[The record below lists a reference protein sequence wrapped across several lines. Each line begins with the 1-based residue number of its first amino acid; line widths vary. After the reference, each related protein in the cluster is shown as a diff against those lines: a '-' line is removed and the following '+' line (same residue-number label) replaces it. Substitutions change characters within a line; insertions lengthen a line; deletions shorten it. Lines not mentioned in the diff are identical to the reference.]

1 MWREL
6 ILGRREIKE
15 IGLQEGLIKE
25 AKGLRSEV
33 NVVLQGSCPRPGG
46 RMSPIPRTVIQ
57 DNTWRSTGAQCTRKV
72 CRKEISHQESF
83 QIRWLLE
90 LGMSQ
95 HMEMSVAFW
104 SGDKSMRKDT
114 EKRQY
119 GVMQGPLS
127 SPAGMGPGQNYPL
140 WGSSSR
146 GSLIHDEDQF
156 RGPQG
161 RWMRDPL
168 PTSQRGHILLKT
180 TQYNREGPW
189 PWCDFQLRHL
199 LPVWP

>member
-1 MWREL
+1 MKKHRGTVYE
-6 ILGRREIKE
+6 
-15 IGLQEGLIKE
+15 EGL
-25 AKGLRSEV
+25 L
-33 NVVLQGSCPRPGG
+33 
-46 RMSPIPRTVIQ
+46 
-57 DNTWRSTGAQCTRKV
+57 CT
-72 CRKEISHQESF
+72 RKEISHQESF

-140 WGSSSR
+140 
-146 GSLIHDEDQF
+146 
-156 RGPQG
+156 
-161 RWMRDPL
+161 
-168 PTSQRGHILLKT
+168 
-180 TQYNREGPW
+180 
-189 PWCDFQLRHL
+189 
-199 LPVWP
+199 